1 MNMSTLRRSEGF
13 TATELITVVAV
24 LGAVAYLLLPLIFSG
39 ETLSVDQKLEKDL
52 NQLSEILEERE
63 RIALLNESLDKAQ
76 VGNLGVFSEYSEV
89 TYQVEIDTSA
99 NEINYCIIGKID
111 SALAYIDSYLRT
123 VGDSPVGFCIPEGE
137 EAPVDEEASDEVNP
151 ELDGE
156 QLVEDETTTEEETV
170 PEEQN

>member
-13 TATELITVVAV
+13 TVTELITVIAV

-39 ETLSVDQKLEKDL
+39 DTLSVDQKLEKDL
-52 NQLSEILEERE
+52 NQLSQILEERE

-99 NEINYCIIGKID
+99 NEINYCIIAKID
-111 SALAYIDSYLRT
+111 NTVAYIDSYLRT
-123 VGDSPVGFCIPEGE
+123 VGNSPVGFCVPEGE
-137 EAPVDEEASDEVNP
+137 EAPTDEEASEEANS
-151 ELDGE
+151 ELDE
-156 QLVEDETTTEEETV
+156 ESLVDEGANTEEEPV
-170 PEEQN
+170 PAEQN

>member
-13 TATELITVVAV
+13 TVTELVTVVAV

-39 ETLSVDQKLEKDL
+39 DTLSVDQKLEKDL
-52 NQLSEILEERE
+52 SQLSEILEERE

-111 SALAYIDSYLRT
+111 NTIAYIDSYLRV
-123 VGDSPVGFCIPEGE
+123 VGDSPVGFCVPEGE
-137 EAPVDEEASDEVNP
+137 EVPGDEEASDEVAA

-156 QLVEDETTTEEETV
+156 SLVEDGTTIEEETV